1 MVILILLIV
10 NLLSK
15 GLKIIIEYVN
25 KTMMLFDVLK
35 KIMTFKVRE
44 IVILKMF

>member
-1 MVILILLIV
+1 MVILILLII

-25 KTMMLFDVLK
+25 KTMMLFDVFK
-35 KIMTFKVRE
+35 KIMTFKE